1 MRNSKA
7 KKLIG
12 RAEEMK
18 QRRTSR
24 ARDAIEH
31 KPRTYFTGRL
41 NMDGTPETVKV
52 PMVQL
57 LNSYYTYKHS
67 KALSKGN

>member
-12 RAEEMK
+12 RKLEIE

-24 ARDAIEH
+24 GRDIIEH
-31 KPRTYFTGRL
+31 KSRTYFTGRL

-57 LNSYYTYKHS
+57 LNSYSTYKHS

>member
-24 ARDAIEH
+24 DRDIIEH
-31 KPRTYFTGRL
+31 KPRTFLTGQF
-41 NMDGTPETVKV
+41 NMDGTPGTIQI
-52 PMVQL
+52 PMIQL
-57 LNSYYTYKHS
+57 LNSYYTYKS
-67 KALSKGN
+67 QKALSKGN